1 MLELEKYHLQNS
13 MKSVIINQRA
23 AEEAW
28 AIEKIKHNPKV
39 FYSFANKHRTA
50 VSPIGPL
57 VDEDSTL
64 HNDAPKMAE
73 ILQKQYCSVFSD
85 PTAVDLAGINE
96 ANPHHKIS
104 DITFGAADIIAAI
117 GKIK

>member
-1 MLELEKYHLQNS
+1 MLELEKSRLQNS

-57 VDEDSTL
+57 FDEDSIL
-64 HNDAPKMAE
+64 HNDAKELAE

-85 PTAVDLAGINE
+85 PTAVDLGS
-96 ANPHHKIS
+96 IS
-104 DITFGAADIIAAI
+104 EPTPITSYLT
-117 GKIK
+117 